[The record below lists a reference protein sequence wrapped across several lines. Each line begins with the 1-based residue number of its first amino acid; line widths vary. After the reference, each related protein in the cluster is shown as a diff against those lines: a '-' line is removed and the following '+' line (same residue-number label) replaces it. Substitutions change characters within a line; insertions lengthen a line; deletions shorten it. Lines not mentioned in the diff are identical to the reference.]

1 MPASSKLAELSW
13 QLEMLRLLP
22 KDEDGL
28 SYEEIRKELAKRG
41 FGLTKRTIERA
52 INGLAPLGLLS
63 HKLEGRKHWYWPLH
77 YRSLDLQGMSVA
89 EAVSMRLVE
98 QMVAPLLPEQLRH
111 ELKARF
117 DLGNRKLNSV
127 KGKNVNANWPD
138 KIAAVQSHLTL
149 LPPKLDSE
157 ILATVQHALLENRE
171 LLVDYRRL
179 KDDMLVARR
188 LHPRALLQSGSVTY
202 LIATQPD
209 TDKDPDKP
217 IQYRLDR
224 IQKAVT
230 SGRGVSRSSFNLEQ
244 YLAAQEHRVG
254 DLEWLDLELWVSE
267 DLAKILRETALSDD
281 QELIEISRRDGSILR
296 ARVRNTLRL
305 EQWLLGHREHLEVKK
320 PVKLRNWMRKTLQA
334 ALARYE

>member
-1 MPASSKLAELSW
+1 M
-13 QLEMLRLLP
+13 
-22 KDEDGL
+22 
-28 SYEEIRKELAKRG
+28 
-41 FGLTKRTIERA
+41 RTGRTRSRRSRA
-52 INGLAPLGLLS
+52 I
-63 HKLEGRKHWYWPLH
+63 
-77 YRSLDLQGMSVA
+77 
-89 EAVSMRLVE
+89 
-98 QMVAPLLPEQLRH
+98 
-111 ELKARF
+111 
-117 DLGNRKLNSV
+117 
-127 KGKNVNANWPD
+127 
-138 KIAAVQSHLTL
+138 LTL

-179 KDDMLVARR
+179 KDDMPVTRR
-188 LHPRALLQSGSVTY
+188 LHPRALLQSGPVTY

-281 QELIEISRRDGSILR
+281 QELIEISRRKARFSGPECETRFAWSSGCSAIGS
-296 ARVRNTLRL
+296 TLRSRS
-305 EQWLLGHREHLEVKK
+305 QSSCATG
-320 PVKLRNWMRKTLQA
+320 
-334 ALARYE
+334 